1 MNDVLHVVKN
11 LITVF
16 GLKVIAAI
24 AILIFGLWTAK
35 IVKKLINKLL
45 TKRNVDGVIVSFVA
59 NLTYAAVIVFIVIAT
74 LAQVGIQTT
83 SFVAVIGAAGLAIG
97 LALQGVLGNFA
108 AGFLLII
115 FRPFKSGQFIIASG
129 IMGTVEEIQLL
140 YTRLKTPDN
149 IKVVVPNGK
158 LLADTITNYS
168 LNDTRRAEWKIGVGY
183 NDDLKKTREILQELI
198 GNEKRILKDP
208 APQIYVTELGD
219 SSVNFTVWAWTKS
232 GDWWATFT
240 DMIEKIK
247 NRFDEEGINIP
258 FPQRDVHL
266 FQNS

>member
-1 MNDVLHVVKN
+1 MNDVIHVAKD

-24 AILIFGLWTAK
+24 AVLIIGLWAAK
-35 IVKKLINKLL
+35 IIRKLVNKLL
-45 TKRNVDGVIVSFVA
+45 TKRNVDAIIVSFVA
-59 NLTYAAVIVFIVIAT
+59 NLTYAAVVVFIVIAT

-97 LALQGVLGNFA
+97 LALQGALGNFA

-140 YTRLKTPDN
+140 YTKLKTPDN
-149 IKVVVPNGK
+149 IKVIVPNGK

-183 NDDLKKTREILQELI
+183 NDDLKKTRKVLQELLD
-198 GNEKRILKDP
+198 GDERILKDP
-208 APQIYVTELGD
+208 ASQIFIVELAD
-219 SSVNFTVWAWTKS
+219 SSVNFSVRAWTKS